1 MESVKQNQPTRTSIA
16 EHPQELRLWLRL
28 LTCTQLIETQ
38 VKNNLRENFSTTL
51 SRFDLLSQLERA
63 PDGLKMNELSKR
75 LMVTSGNVTGITD
88 QLVNDGLVTRVAVP
102 QDRRAFLIQMTPL
115 GRAKFNEM
123 AQLHEQ
129 WIVQAFANL
138 SDSEIGQL
146 YGLLNKVKEK
156 NASNSQ
162 SDLDPRHHPV
172 N

>member
-1 MESVKQNQPTRTSIA
+1 MQKTPINSSVSIS

-38 VKNNLRENFSTTL
+38 VKNQLREHFSTTL

-88 QLVNDGLVTRVAVP
+88 QLVSDGLVTRVAVP

-129 WIVQAFANL
+129 WIVNAFANL

-156 NASNSQ
+156 NAGNSQ

-172 N
+172 K

>member
-1 MESVKQNQPTRTSIA
+1 MKKIPINSSVSIS

-38 VKNNLRENFSTTL
+38 VKNQLREHFSTTL

-88 QLVNDGLVTRVAVP
+88 QLVSDGLVTRVAVP

-123 AQLHEQ
+123 ARLHEQ
-129 WIVQAFANL
+129 WIVNAFANL
-138 SDSEIGQL
+138 SDSEMSQL

-156 NASNSQ
+156 NASNSH
-162 SDLDPRHHPV
+162 SDLDPSHHLV